1 MMELNKF
8 YLNNSVQEIE
18 SLISKGQ
25 ISCQDLAEITI
36 NQMQSFEG
44 IIRAWVSFDYEN
56 LLIKSKLSDERYK
69 QGNPRRLEGVPYGA
83 KDIFNTKEFPT
94 QMGSVLWKDFNP
106 GNDARVVEYLNW
118 AGANLIG
125 KTNTAEFAVHHLNET
140 INPHN
145 ESLTPGTSSSGSA
158 AAVAAGMVPFALAT
172 QTAGSITRPASF
184 CGVWGFKPSFGLV
197 PRTGVLKTTDSLDT
211 VGFIAAHGSSLRQV
225 LDSIRVYGPNYPFV
239 YENIDKAV
247 DISKRRYKIGFVKTH
262 VWMNAKHY
270 VREAIENFLG
280 KISMEEGFDVEE
292 VLWPSELNISHDIH
306 EIIYSKSLSYYFER
320 ESKSTGKISE
330 VMRQMIEEGNQISM
344 SVFQGALNEQS
355 KLIKLT
361 SDIFKEYDA
370 IISIGTGSSAP
381 LRGEIEIKDPSLI
394 WTLAHLPTVSVPLF
408 RSPEGMPFSVQF
420 TGKKWADYRILAVLE
435 TLIERQII
443 SNKST
448 EIIKELT

>member
-1 MMELNKF
+1 MEINKF
-8 YLNNSVQEIE
+8 YLNNSIQEIE
-18 SLISKGQ
+18 ALISSGQ

-36 NQMQSFEG
+36 NQIQAFESNVK
-44 IIRAWVSFDYEN
+44 AWVSSDYEN
-56 LLIKSKLSDERYK
+56 LLIKSKLSDERYRL
-69 QGNPRRLEGVPYGA
+69 GNPRRLEGVPYGA

-94 QMGSVLWKDFNP
+94 QMGSELWKNFNP

-118 AGANLIG
+118 AGANLVG

-158 AAVAAGMVPFALAT
+158 ASVAAGMVPFALAT

-211 VGFIAAHGSSLRQV
+211 VGFIAAHGSSLRHI

-239 YENIDKAV
+239 HENIDKALYF
-247 DISKRRYKIGFVKTH
+247 KKEGYKIGFVKTH
-262 VWMNAKHY
+262 VWMNAQPY
-270 VREAIENFLG
+270 VREAIEKLLA
-280 KISMEEGFDVEE
+280 KISIEKNFEVEE
-292 VLWPSELNISHDIH
+292 VLWPAELNKSHDIH

-320 ESKSTGKISE
+320 ESKSAGKISD
-330 VMRQMIEEGNQISM
+330 VMKQMIMDGNQISM
-344 SVFQGALNEQS
+344 PVFQDALNQQS
-355 KLIKLT
+355 KIIRIT

-370 IISIGTGSSAP
+370 VISIGTGSSAP
-381 LRGEIEIKDPSLI
+381 LRGEVEVKDPSLI
-394 WTLAHLPTVSVPLF
+394 WTLSHLPTVSVPLF
-408 RSPEGMPFSVQF
+408 RSPKGMPFSAQF
-420 TGKKWADYRILAVLE
+420 TGKKWGDYKILKVLE
-435 TLIERQII
+435 TLIQRQVI
-443 SNKST
+443 SDKST

>member
-1 MMELNKF
+1 MTEINKF
-8 YLNNSVQEIE
+8 YLSNSIQEIK
-18 SLISKGQ
+18 SLILNGE
-25 ISCQDLAEITI
+25 ISCQDLADITI
-36 NQMQSFEG
+36 NQMQAFEG
-44 IIRAWVSFDYEN
+44 DVKAWVSFDYEN
-56 LLIKSKLSDERYK
+56 LLLKSKLSDERYRMK
-69 QGNPRRLEGVPYGA
+69 NPRFLEGVPYGA

-94 QMGSVLWKDFNP
+94 QMGSDLWSNFNP

-118 AGANLIG
+118 AGANLVG

-158 AAVAAGMVPFALAT
+158 ASVAAGMIPFALAT

-211 VGFIAAHGSSLRQV
+211 VGFIAAHGSSLRQI

-239 YENIDKAV
+239 HKNIDKAV
-247 DISKRRYKIGFVKTH
+247 DIKKGRYKIGFVKTH
-262 VWMNAKHY
+262 VWMNAKPY
-270 VREAIENFLG
+270 AREAIEKFLV
-280 KISMEEGFDVEE
+280 KISMEKNFDVEE
-292 VLWPSELNISHDIH
+292 VLWPSELNMSHDIH

-320 ESKSTGKISE
+320 EGRSAGKISD
-330 VMRQMIEEGNQISM
+330 VMKQMIEAGNQISM
-344 SVFQGALNEQS
+344 SFFQGALNEQS
-355 KLIKLT
+355 KIIKIT

-381 LRGEIEIKDPSLI
+381 PRGEIEVKDPSLI

-408 RSPEGMPFSVQF
+408 RSPEGMPFSIQF
-420 TGKKWADYRILAVLE
+420 TGKKWGDYSILEVLE
-435 TLIERQII
+435 TLIQQYVVPD
-443 SNKST
+443 KST
-448 EIIKELT
+448 EIIKKLK

>member
-1 MMELNKF
+1 MELNKF
-8 YLNNSVQEIE
+8 YLNNSIQEIE
-18 SLISKGQ
+18 SLILNGQ

-36 NQMQSFEG
+36 NQMQAFEG
-44 IIRAWVSFDYEN
+44 NVKAWVSFDYEN

-69 QGNPRRLEGVPYGA
+69 LGNPRRLEGVPYGA
-83 KDIFNTKEFPT
+83 KDIFNTIEFPT
-94 QMGSVLWKDFNP
+94 QMGSELWKDFSP

-118 AGANLIG
+118 AGANLVG

-158 AAVAAGMVPFALAT
+158 ASVAAGMVPFALAT

-211 VGFIAAHGSSLRQV
+211 VGFIASHGSSLRKI

-239 YENIDKAV
+239 YENIDNAV
-247 DISKRRYKIGFVKTH
+247 DIKRERYKIGFVKTH
-262 VWMNAKHY
+262 VWMIAKPY
-270 VREAIENFLG
+270 VREAIEKFLE
-280 KISMEEGFDVEE
+280 KISVEKDIDVEE
-292 VLWPSELNISHDIH
+292 VLWPNELNISHDIH

-320 ESKSTGKISE
+320 ESKSAGKISD

-344 SVFQGALNEQS
+344 SDFQGALNEQS
-355 KLIKLT
+355 KIIKIT
-361 SDIFKEYDA
+361 SDIYKEYDA

-381 LRGEIEIKDPSLI
+381 LRGEIEVKDPSLI
-394 WTLAHLPTVSVPLF
+394 WTLAHLPTISVPLF

-420 TGKKWADYRILAVLE
+420 TGKKWADYRILGVLE
-435 TLIERQII
+435 TLIQRQLIPD
-443 SNKST
+443 KST
-448 EIIKELT
+448 EIINE